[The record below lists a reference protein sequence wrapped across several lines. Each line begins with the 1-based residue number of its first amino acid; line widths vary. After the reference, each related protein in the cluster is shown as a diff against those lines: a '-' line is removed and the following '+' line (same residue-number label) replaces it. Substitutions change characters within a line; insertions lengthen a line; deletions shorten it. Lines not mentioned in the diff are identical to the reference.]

1 MTISDKTSHL
11 HFPCDCVSHIAENY
25 TDPWAAIAKNGL
37 LAGRT
42 KEEILN
48 HVAESPKTISQLA
61 KELGLS
67 APSVFKHV
75 NELLESELIRDSAE
89 WEKSH
94 PKERYYEPNFPV
106 VSTEE
111 CAEMVSLCIELSDEV
126 AMRFE
131 ECLPEFQEAFGRSE
145 LAKQGW
151 TFEDV
156 SQCLFAHVQR
166 RARHALE
173 KKGSLRPAQT
183 HQNGTAWS
191 FWAERPSAGE
201 TVS

>member
-11 HFPCDCVSHIAENY
+11 HFPCDCVSHIEETY

-48 HVAESPKTISQLA
+48 LVAESPKTISQLA
-61 KELGLS
+61 KELDLS

-89 WEKSH
+89 SEKAH

-111 CAEMVSLCIELSDEV
+111 CAEVVSLCNELSREI
-126 AMRFE
+126 ATRFE
-131 ECLPEFQEAFGRSE
+131 EFLPEFQEAFGHSE

-151 TFEDV
+151 AFEDV
-156 SQCLFAHVQR
+156 SQCLFAHIQR
-166 RARHALE
+166 RARHTLE
-173 KKGSLRPAQT
+173 ENGSLLPAQT
-183 HQNGTAWS
+183 RQNGTAWS
-191 FWAERPSAGE
+191 FWAERPSAEE